1 MIPTRSKAKIPGAQS
16 YPVKAKEI
24 SDSLAGTPQAGM
36 LSIEFHDGWKS
47 RSRSGNPY
55 HSEFSLNGSRHPKV
69 LEVAYGWV
77 PKDLPGSEPA
87 FQRGWLIVVLPVPR
101 ELRHKVNE
109 LIKQQA
115 LPAIIKWLFEH
126 RNLSS
131 SSLHGTQAIKA
142 LYDRERETILL
153 EYYQSQG
160 ETFQAR

>member
-1 MIPTRSKAKIPGAQS
+1 MIPTRSKAKIPGTQS
-16 YPVKAKEI
+16 YPVTAKEI
-24 SDSLAGTPQAGM
+24 SDALADTPQAGQ
-36 LSIEFHDGWKS
+36 LSIEFHGGWKS
-47 RSRSGNPY
+47 RIRTQNPY
-55 HSEFSLNGSRHPKV
+55 HSQFALNDTV
-69 LEVAYGWV
+69 LECAYGWV

-131 SSLHGTQAIKA
+131 SILHGTQAIKA